1 MSPLGRLR
9 SANSSRA
16 RKVAVALA
24 GVLLVAA
31 VVPFVV
37 FAVPQVVGADHG
49 YVILSGSMEP
59 ALSPGDVVIVAATA
73 EVAAGD
79 IVTFDDGNEVPTTH
93 RVVGTQDGQFVTK
106 GDANEEPDSRLVAR
120 ESLVGK
126 VVLTIPLVGHV
137 ILWAN
142 TPTGYVAMV
151 VAPLALLL
159 VTELYSWARRGDAA
173 DTAPDGAD
181 DTENED
187 DAPAASTDA
196 DQADD
201 AEAAAAEADAETDT
215 EAEADADTDA
225 EADPETDAET
235 PSRAGTV
242 AVAVADLKL
251 TLLASGTLLAYAGW
265 NVYGEVTVAAAPD
278 PVSVGAATAG
288 GLGLLFAGWV
298 TVGAWHR
305 ARTADD
311 SGSASATE
319 PLAAETDGGTDTGG
333 EPDADGADAEADR

>member
-1 MSPLGRLR
+1 MSPLGWLR

-59 ALSPGDVVIVAATA
+59 ALSPGDVVIVAATTD
-73 EVAAGD
+73 VAAGD
-79 IVTFDDGNEVPTTH
+79 IITFDDGNEVPTTH

-106 GDANEEPDSRLVAR
+106 GDANEEADSRLVAR

-142 TPTGYVAMV
+142 TPTGYIALVL
-151 VAPLALLL
+151 APLALLL
-159 VTELYSWARRGDAA
+159 VTELYGWARRGDAA
-173 DTAPDGAD
+173 DTAPDSAD
-181 DTENED
+181 DTESED
-187 DAPAASTDA
+187 DATAASTDA
-196 DQADD
+196 DRADD
-201 AEAAAAEADAETDT
+201 AEATAVEADAETDT
-215 EAEADADTDA
+215 EADADTDA

-235 PSRAGTV
+235 PSGAGTV

-251 TLLASGTLLAYAGW
+251 TLLASGALLAYAGW
-265 NVYGEVTVAAAPD
+265 NVYGDVTAAVAPD

-305 ARTADD
+305 ARTAGD

-319 PLAAETDGGTDTGG
+319 PVAAETDGGTDTGG

>member
-9 SANSSRA
+9 SAAPSSRA
-16 RKVAVALA
+16 RTLAVALA
-24 GVLLVAA
+24 GILLVAA

-49 YVILSGSMEP
+49 FVILSGSMEP
-59 ALSPGDVVIVAATA
+59 GLSPGDVVIVAATA
-73 EVAAGD
+73 DVAAGD
-79 IVTFDDGNEVPTTH
+79 IVTFDDGNAVPTTH
-93 RVVGTQDGQFVTK
+93 RVVGTADGQFVTK

-120 ESLVGK
+120 EDLVGR
-126 VVLTIPLVGHV
+126 VVLSIPLVGHV

-151 VAPLALLL
+151 LAPLGLLL
-159 VTELYSWARRGDAA
+159 VTELYGWAGRGDTADAAGTAGGDAA
-173 DTAPDGAD
+173 DTAESGDTAD
-181 DTENED
+181 SD
-187 DAPAASTDA
+187 AST
-196 DQADD
+196 
-201 AEAAAAEADAETDT
+201 AAADIEAETEPDTDPDT
-215 EAEADADTDA
+215 EAEA
-225 EADPETDAET
+225 
-235 PSRAGTV
+235 PSGAGTV

-251 TLLASGTLLAYAGW
+251 TLLASGALLAYAGW
-265 NVYGEVTVAAAPD
+265 NVYSDVAVAAAPD

-298 TVGAWHR
+298 TVGAWYR

-311 SGSASATE
+311 SGGASATE
-319 PLAAETDGGTDTGG
+319 PPAAETDGGTDTAD